1 MTMRGR
7 MVCGGALLTVLLVAA
22 GCTGFGGP
30 SSAPAPRASTSE
42 FVAEIDR
49 VDSSARQIVARTTDG
64 RVETV
69 SFDERTQ
76 VMYRGQSYPV
86 SSLERGDVVFMRLAP
101 AGPSRYVDLISVQ
114 QSVQER
120 GGSAGVPGPIVPAP
134 TAPTG
139 PTGPTGSPGSTASTG
154 PSAGPLTNQRI
165 EGTVGMIDGQRGLF
179 EVRTP
184 DLGTLVVSLPYN
196 PRSTDVDRFRRLRSG
211 DNVRLSG
218 RLLNAQRFELE
229 QFL

>member
-1 MTMRGR
+1 MKMRGR
-7 MVCGGALLTVLLVAA
+7 MIRGGALLTVLLVAA
-22 GCTGFGGP
+22 GCAGFGGP
-30 SSAPAPRASTSE
+30 SSAPAPRTSASE
-42 FVAEIDR
+42 IVAEIDR
-49 VDSSARQIVARTTDG
+49 VDSGARQIVARTPDG

-86 SSLERGDVVFMRLAP
+86 SSLERGDVVSMRLAP

-120 GGSAGVPGPIVPAP
+120 RGSAGVPGPVVPAP
-134 TAPTG
+134 TPPTG
-139 PTGPTGSPGSTASTG
+139 PKGPTGSIGSTG
-154 PSAGPLTNQRI
+154 PSAGPLANQRI

-196 PRSTDVDRFRRLRSG
+196 PRSMDVDRFRRLRSG

>member
-1 MTMRGR
+1 MKVRERMTSSGL
-7 MVCGGALLTVLLVAA
+7 LLTVILAVA
-22 GCTGFGGP
+22 GCAGFGGP
-30 SSAPAPRASTSE
+30 TPSSAPLPAPTASE
-42 FVAEIDR
+42 FMAEIDR
-49 VDSSARQIVARTTDG
+49 IDAGARQIVTRTSDG

-69 SFDERTQ
+69 SYDERTQ

-86 SSLERGDVVFMRLAP
+86 TALERGDVVSMRFAP

-120 GGSAGVPGPIVPAP
+120 RGSAGAPGPVVQAP
-134 TAPTG
+134 TTPPAGTG
-139 PTGPTGSPGSTASTG
+139 G
-154 PSAGPLTNQRI
+154 PSAGPLTSQRI

-179 EVRTP
+179 EVRTS

-196 PRSTDVDRFRRLRSG
+196 PRSSDVTRFQRLRSG
-211 DNVRLSG
+211 DTVRLSG

>member
-1 MTMRGR
+1 MQVSRRTIR
-7 MVCGGALLTVLLVAA
+7 GGALLAVLLVAG
-22 GCTGFGGP
+22 GCAGFGGP
-30 SSAPAPRASTSE
+30 SSTPSASE
-42 FVAEIDR
+42 VVAEIDR
-49 VDSSARQIVARTTDG
+49 VEASTRQIVARTSDG

-86 SSLERGDVVFMRLAP
+86 SSLERGDVVSMRLAP
-101 AGPSRYVDLISVQ
+101 AGPPRYVDLISVQ

-120 GGSAGVPGPIVPAP
+120 RGSAGVPAP
-134 TAPTG
+134 TAPPG
-139 PTGPTGSPGSTASTG
+139 PTGPI
-154 PSAGPLTNQRI
+154 AGPLGSQRI

-196 PRSTDVDRFRRLRSG
+196 PRSVDVDRFRRLRSG
-211 DNVRLSG
+211 ETVRLSG

-229 QFL
+229 QFM

>member
-1 MTMRGR
+1 MQVRGR
-7 MVCGGALLTVLLVAA
+7 TTWGGFLLMVVLAAA
-22 GCTGFGGP
+22 GCAQIGGP
-30 SSAPAPRASTSE
+30 APAPSASE

-49 VDSSARQIVARTTDG
+49 VDATTRQIVARLPDG
-64 RVETV
+64 RLETV

-86 SSLERGDVVFMRLAP
+86 SALERGDFVSMRVASTGSP
-101 AGPSRYVDLISVQ
+101 RYVDLISVQ

-120 GGSAGVPGPIVPAP
+120 RGTAGSPGPVAPAP
-134 TAPTG
+134 TAPPG
-139 PTGPTGSPGSTASTG
+139 PAG
-154 PSAGPLTNQRI
+154 PSAGSLSNQRI

-179 EVRTP
+179 EVRTR

-196 PRSTDVDRFRRLRSG
+196 PRGADIERFQRLRSG
-211 DNVRLSG
+211 ETVRLSG